1 MSSLTT
7 AYIGVGTN
15 LGDRI
20 QNLIDARQQLSDLPQ
35 VNRLSCSSFYVSS
48 PVGDL
53 EQPNYINCVFEL
65 ALAIDNQSKRE
76 IEPQLLFSQMQKI
89 ELDLGRV
96 RDPSNQNAARIIDL
110 DLLSFGDCQSDQ
122 PDLLLPHPRI
132 CDRLFV
138 LLPLLELNP
147 DVVLRKTGPLNALLN
162 KKQLRGDFGDQQIYR
177 LGT

>member
-20 QNLIDARQQLSDLPQ
+20 QNLIDARQQLLDLPQ
-35 VNRLSCSSFYVSS
+35 VDRLRCSSLYMSS

-53 EQPNYINCVFEL
+53 EQPDYINCVFEL
-65 ALAIDNQSKRE
+65 AVSIDNQSKRA
-76 IEPQLLFSQMQKI
+76 IAPQLLFSQMQKI
-89 ELDLGRV
+89 ESRLGRV
-96 RDPSNQNAARIIDL
+96 RDPRNQNAARIIDL
-110 DLLSFGDCQSDQ
+110 DLLNFGDCQSDQ

-132 CDRLFV
+132 SDRLFV

-147 DVVLRKTGPLNALLN
+147 DVTLPKTGLLSALLN
-162 KKQLRGDFGDQQIYR
+162 TKQLRGDFGDQQIHR
-177 LGT
+177 LGA

>member
-20 QNLIDARQQLSDLPQ
+20 QNLIDARQQLLSLSQ
-35 VNRLSCSSFYVSS
+35 VNNLRCSSFYVSS

-53 EQPNYINCVFEL
+53 DQPDYVNCVFEL
-65 ALAIDNQSKRE
+65 TLSIDNQSKGE
-76 IEPQLLFSQMQKI
+76 ISPQLLFSQMQNI
-89 ELDLGRV
+89 ESRLGRV
-96 RDPSNQNAARIIDL
+96 RDPRNQNAARIIDL
-110 DLLSFGDCQSDQ
+110 DLLSFGDCQSDE
-122 PDLLLPHPRI
+122 PNLFLPHPRI

-138 LLPLLELNP
+138 LLPLIELNP
-147 DVVLRKTGPLNALLN
+147 DVVLPQIGPLNALLIG
-162 KKQLRGDFGDQQIYR
+162 KQLRGDFGDQQIFK